1 MAPATRP
8 QDTPKVSP
16 QILAGRTFRMMRE
29 VHGLTQGDLAQM
41 VGISKS
47 HLSRVES
54 GERPAGAD
62 LTDRICTA
70 IAQLPGVKAAS

>member
-1 MAPATRP
+1 
-8 QDTPKVSP
+8 
-16 QILAGRTFRMMRE
+16 MMRE
-29 VHGLTQGDLAQM
+29 THQLTQGELAQL

-62 LTDRICTA
+62 LIDRICTVFV
-70 IAQLPGVKAAS
+70 QLLKGVTS